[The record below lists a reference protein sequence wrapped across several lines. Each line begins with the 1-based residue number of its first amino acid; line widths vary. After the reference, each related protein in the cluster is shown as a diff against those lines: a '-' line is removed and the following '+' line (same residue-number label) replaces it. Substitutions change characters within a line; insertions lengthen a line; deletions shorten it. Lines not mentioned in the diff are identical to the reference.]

1 MIQKIT
7 VECPFQVQVET
18 KGRKRVE
25 QGKESGA
32 VKPVERVPRIS
43 RLMAL
48 AIRFDELVRTGQV
61 KDYAELATLGR
72 VSRARITQIM
82 NLVNLSP
89 AMQEALLFM
98 TCDNHSVRARLAQLQ
113 SDAANLDWREQRL
126 D

>member
-1 MIQKIT
+1 MNQKIT

-25 QGKESGA
+25 MAKESCGA
-32 VKPVERVPRIS
+32 KTIERVPRIS

-48 AIRFDELVRTGQV
+48 AIRFDELVRSGQV
-61 KDYAELATLGR
+61 KDYAELARLGR

-89 AMQEALLFM
+89 QIQEDILFL
-98 TCDNHSVRARLAQLQ
+98 THDDIGTRIRLRHLQ
-113 SDAANLDWREQRL
+113 SAAGKLDWRRHEAN
-126 D
+126 